1 MPTMTK
7 PELKAARP
15 RRRLASMVL
24 PALGIAVLLL
34 FVGLLSYQGGA
45 AQKKD
50 SEQSAQSPGSAQPQG
65 SQSPAGEKL
74 DMSRRIAGDPTAI
87 GSPTA
92 PVVLVEYADYRC
104 PFCGL
109 FARDTLPA
117 LVKKYVDNGQLRVEW
132 RDLPVFG
139 GESSDAAVAGRA
151 AGEQGRF
158 WEFNKAVF
166 AIAPERGHA
175 ALPRERLVQLATE
188 AGVPDVKKF
197 EADLDS
203 AELRAAVTKDAQE
216 AASLGATGTPTFLVN
231 DTPLVGA
238 QPLATFEKAIDEALK
253 SAESR

>member
-1 MPTMTK
+1 MPTATK
-7 PELKAARP
+7 PEPAAAKSRP
-15 RRRLASMVL
+15 RTASIVL

-34 FVGLLSYQGGA
+34 FVGLLSYQGAA
-45 AQKKD
+45 AQKD
-50 SEQSAQSPGSAQPQG
+50 ATEQRQQSQDPPG
-65 SQSPAGEKL
+65 PAGEKL
-74 DMSRRIAGDPTAI
+74 DMSRRIAGDSTAV
-87 GSPTA
+87 GSLDA

-109 FARDTLPA
+109 FSRDTLPP
-117 LVKKYVDNGQLRVEW
+117 LVEKYVERGDLRVEW

-139 GESSDAAVAGRA
+139 AESSAAAVAGRA

-158 WEFNKAVF
+158 WEFNKAVY

-175 ALPRERLVQLATE
+175 ALPRERLIQLAGE
-188 AGVPDVKKF
+188 AGVPDLTKF

-203 AELRAAVTKDAQE
+203 PELKAAVSKDAQE

-238 QPLATFEKAIDEALK
+238 QPLATFEKAIDAALK
-253 SAESR
+253 SAKGK

>member
-1 MPTMTK
+1 MPTLTK
-7 PELKAARP
+7 PRPEAAKP
-15 RRRLASMVL
+15 RRRTASIIL

-34 FVGLLSYQGGA
+34 FVGLLSYQGAA
-45 AQKKD
+45 AQKGADKQR
-50 SEQSAQSPGSAQPQG
+50 QSQDAT
-65 SQSPAGEKL
+65 SPAGEKL
-74 DMSRRIAGDPTAI
+74 DMSRRVAGDPTAI
-87 GSPTA
+87 GSADA

-109 FARDTLPA
+109 FSRDTLPP
-117 LVKKYVDNGQLRVEW
+117 LVAKYVERGDLRVEW

-139 GESSDAAVAGRA
+139 AESSAAAVAGRA

-175 ALPRERLVQLATE
+175 ELPRERLIQLAGD
-188 AGVPDVKKF
+188 AGVPDLKKF

-203 AELRAAVTKDAQE
+203 AELKAAVSKDAQE
-216 AASLGATGTPTFLVN
+216 AAALGATGTPTFLVN

-238 QPLATFEKAIDEALK
+238 QPLATFEKAIEAALK
-253 SAESR
+253 SAKGN